1 LLLTLARQRQR
12 QQRRRAQLHSAA
24 CASLGA
30 QIDSVPAD
38 HELLFWTLKE
48 IDRCHDDDA
57 DTVDRPTNRSA
68 ARRVARSPRRM
79 SA

>member
-1 LLLTLARQRQR
+1 MAGW
-12 QQRRRAQLHSAA
+12 RRHALHAA
-24 CASLGA
+24 WDRYIGA
-30 QIDSVPAD
+30 QIDVPAD
-38 HELLFWTLKE
+38 HAATAFLILKE

-57 DTVDRPTNRSA
+57 DTIDRPTNRSA

>member
-1 LLLTLARQRQR
+1 
-12 QQRRRAQLHSAA
+12 
-24 CASLGA
+24 
-30 QIDSVPAD
+30 VPAD
-38 HELLFWTLKE
+38 HAAFLILKE

-57 DTVDRPTNRSA
+57 DTIDRPTNRSA

>member
-1 LLLTLARQRQR
+1 MAG
-12 QQRRRAQLHSAA
+12 AAA
-24 CASLGA
+24 CTACSLGA
-30 QIDSVPAD
+30 QIDVPAD
-38 HELLFWTLKE
+38 HAATAFLILKE

-57 DTVDRPTNRSA
+57 DTIDRPTNRSA